1 MQVSELKSMASF
13 CFKRNAEFKEFKNL
27 KSYIYYEPWHIR
39 NPGIFVIRGYSEP
52 SNIQKFNGF

>member
-1 MQVSELKSMASF
+1 MHVSKLKSMVSF
-13 CFKRNAEFKEFKNL
+13 CFKRNTEFKEFKNL